1 MAATY
6 EPIATATPNG
16 VSEFTFS
23 SISGSYTDLVLVGSI
38 ICASSSGNLYLR
50 FNGVT
55 SGTYCRIYLSRS
67 NATNY
72 NGDATSINIGDASS
86 ASLNSFVLNINN
98 YSATTL
104 KNKHAFGYH
113 GWEGGAYNIGGSLD
127 TTSAITSITIGS
139 SSPNIVS
146 PSRLTLYGITRA

>member
-16 VSEFTFS
+16 VTEYTFS

-38 ICASSSGNLYLR
+38 ICATSSGNLYLR

-55 SGTYCRIYLSRS
+55 SGSYCRVYITGTGS
-67 NATNY
+67 TNY
-72 NGDATSINIGDASS
+72 NGDATSINIGNVSNT
-86 ASLNSFVLNINN
+86 SLNSFVLNINN

-113 GWEGGAYNIGGSLD
+113 GWESGTYNIGGSLD